1 MNSNPGP
8 ISQQANLV
16 PEQEGRLRPEQGA
29 TNNKRTL
36 ILQLTML
43 GPRKA
48 QQESPAK
55 QKNKQLWYLI
65 CQKMK
70 ARL

>member
-1 MNSNPGP
+1 MNSKSGP

-16 PEQEGRLRPEQGA
+16 PEREGRPVPERGE

-55 QKNKQLWYLI
+55 
-65 CQKMK
+65 
-70 ARL
+70 